1 MDNAGL
7 AIVIDSQA
15 VAIRCEKE
23 YFARLRVEEEEER
36 PAQEAAQTVARD
48 MESAG
53 LEFDEVFGCSARH
66 FPCVIQIT
74 PVTP

>member
-15 VAIRCEKE
+15 VAIRCEEE

-36 PAQEAAQTVARD
+36 RAQEAAQTVARD

-53 LEFDEVFGCSARH
+53 SEFDEVFGGVSDCAAAPGDDLFRD
-66 FPCVIQIT
+66 
-74 PVTP
+74 